1 MLKILWSKLKP
12 GSFSISTTLE
22 WYKGTLQK
30 HCFFLVLL
38 KLLTFVCHFSRKI
51 QNISLV
57 SASLFLCSL
66 IHTVVRLYKLSISL
80 SSDTENNLGP
90 PWHDQNKSF
99 SICNWKLNSITAY
112 SYAKVSLLKTHITA
126 LTMDITY
133 LLDPS
138 LDSNIKLDENNL
150 DKPGYTLV
158 LSDYPSNNKHGSVY
172 K

>member
-1 MLKILWSKLKP
+1 MIKINPSP
-12 GSFSISTTLE
+12 FAIGSLI
-22 WYKGTLQK
+22 
-30 HCFFLVLL
+30 VLL
-38 KLLTFVCHFSRKI
+38 LTAMPKC
-51 QNISLV
+51 
-57 SASLFLCSL
+57 
-66 IHTVVRLYKLSISL
+66 
-80 SSDTENNLGP
+80 
-90 PWHDQNKSF
+90 
-99 SICNWKLNSITAY
+99 
-112 SYAKVSLLKTHITA
+112 LLKTHITA